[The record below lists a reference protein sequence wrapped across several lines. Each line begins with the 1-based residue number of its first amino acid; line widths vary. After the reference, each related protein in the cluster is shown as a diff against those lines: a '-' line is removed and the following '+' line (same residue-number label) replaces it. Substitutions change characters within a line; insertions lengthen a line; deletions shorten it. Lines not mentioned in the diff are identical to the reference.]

1 MAEFP
6 DLSNEALDAMN
17 TDAGTTD
24 TSDGHPAPTDGV
36 SGELPIE
43 TKGAEQTPAQLQAVA
58 DLSKYKEVT
67 INGQKMSIDDLQ
79 KSIMRQADYTKKT
92 QEVATERKYNANLAA
107 DLDKVKANPALAS
120 EFKRLYPAQYHAYLK
135 YVMDSAQQAPAPQP
149 GQLPPELMDRF
160 NRYDQFIDETSREK
174 IAAQEQA
181 LEANLQTFETNLIKK
196 YPKAD
201 AFSAYGY
208 AENKIRQIEQETGQ
222 KVSPKDLNEQFME
235 PFFKA
240 SHDNLVKQFN
250 QWNKEQAKQARNTNQ
265 VAADTGRGGGTP
277 GAAPGKIAL
286 KNVADEILRG
296 AIN

>member
-1 MAEFP
+1 MAGFP
-6 DLSNEALDAMN
+6 DLSEDAVNAMN
-17 TDAGTTD
+17 TDTGAAD
-24 TSDGHPAPTDGV
+24 TSDGHPVPTDGTIA
-36 SGELPIE
+36 EAPIE
-43 TKGAEQTPAQLQAVA
+43 TKSTEQTPAELQAVA

-67 INGQKMSIDDLQ
+67 INGQKMTIDDLQ
-79 KSIMRQADYTKKT
+79 KSIMRQSDYTKKT

-135 YVMDSAQQAPAPQP
+135 YVTDSAPQTPPP
-149 GQLPPELMDRF
+149 GQLPPELMERF
-160 NRYDQFIDETSREK
+160 SRYDQFIDETSREK

-250 QWNKEQAKQARNTNQ
+250 QWNKEQAKQAQSNNRI
-265 VAADTGRGGGTP
+265 AADTGRGGGTP

-286 KNVADEILRG
+286 KNVGEEILKG
-296 AIN
+296 ALN

>member
-1 MAEFP
+1 MAGFP
-6 DLSNEALDAMN
+6 DLSEDAVNAMN
-17 TDAGTTD
+17 TDAVTEVEG
-24 TSDGHPAPTDGV
+24 SDGHPVPTDGTNADA
-36 SGELPIE
+36 PIE
-43 TKGAEQTPAQLQAVA
+43 ATGTQQTPAELQAVA

-67 INGQKMSIDDLQ
+67 INGQKMTIDDLQ

-135 YVMDSAQQAPAPQP
+135 YVMDQAPQTPAQQ

-174 IAAQEQA
+174 VAAQEQA
-181 LEANLQTFETNLIKK
+181 LEANLQTFETNLLKK

-240 SHDNLVKQFN
+240 THDNLVKQFN

-286 KNVADEILRG
+286 KNVADEILKG
-296 AIN
+296 ALN